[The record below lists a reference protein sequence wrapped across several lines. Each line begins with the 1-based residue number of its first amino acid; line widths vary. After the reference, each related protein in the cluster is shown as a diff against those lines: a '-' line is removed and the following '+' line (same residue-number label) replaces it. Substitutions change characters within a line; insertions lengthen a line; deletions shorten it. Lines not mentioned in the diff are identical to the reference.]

1 MLIYLIVMFLLGLLC
16 TEGTLLESLSQN
28 LQVYKTKWSFI
39 FFFFHYF
46 NKIKCLLL
54 V

>member
-16 TEGTLLESLSQN
+16 TEGILLESLSQN
-28 LQVYKTKWSFI
+28 LQVYKTKWSLI
-39 FFFFHYF
+39 FFFHYF